1 VRTRDLDGML
11 VVAILAQAAML
22 IILAAP
28 PMPVQLLF
36 GLLLVFVL
44 PGHAL
49 TAALFPAEDLRL
61 SERVLMA
68 VGLSLVVSVLSALL
82 LNLISAGLQASSWAV
97 LLSVITVA
105 ALIPA
110 SHRQPWRKRSTL
122 KLREAVREV
131 GDLRSSLLFGAALL
145 IAGAAI
151 VMSWNGARTLDA
163 RYTFTQMWI
172 QPTGSTDRAAEVHV
186 RNMERQPLE
195 YRLVLTAGSAQVG
208 QPSSFRLQPG
218 QEWRSVAT
226 LPPRPLVGDR
236 VVAALYRQDEPG
248 NVYRRVELS
257 RGG

>member
-1 VRTRDLDGML
+1 ML
-11 VVAILAQAAML
+11 VVAVLAQAAVL

-36 GLLLVFVL
+36 GLLLVLIL

-49 TAALFPAEDLRL
+49 TAALLPAADLRL
-61 SERVLMA
+61 SERVLIT

-82 LNLISAGLQASSWAV
+82 LNHFSAGLQASSWAL
-97 LLSVITVA
+97 LLSLITSA

-110 SHRQPWRKRSTL
+110 SHRQPWPRSTL
-122 KLREAVREV
+122 QLRETVPAL
-131 GDLRSSLLFGAALL
+131 GGLRSPVLFGAALL
-145 IAGAAI
+145 ITGAAI
-151 VMSWNGARTLDA
+151 VMSWSGAQSLDA

-172 QPTGSTDRAAEVHV
+172 QPAGSADRAAEVHV
-186 RNMERQPLE
+186 RNLERQPLE
-195 YRLVLTAGSAQVG
+195 YRLVLTAGSVPVG
-208 QPSSFRLQPG
+208 QPASFRLQPG
-218 QEWRSVAT
+218 QEWRFVAA
-226 LPPRPLVGDR
+226 LPPRPVVGDR